1 MQPEVVDRLLQVYV
15 RERFED
21 ESFADCAQRLGVAP
35 FKEFVYA
42 TPIVVPG
49 RLVGEDEYV

>member
-1 MQPEVVDRLLQVYV
+1 MFHIHDAN
-15 RERFED
+15 D
-21 ESFADCAQRLGVAP
+21 FADCAQRLGIAP

-42 TPIVVPG
+42 TPIVEAG